1 VQREASSQ
9 FEEAVGRLN
18 ALYFFNE
25 FTFSTNTFK
34 PNPADELELADKV
47 VWLDDLLI
55 LSQIKERNAPQ
66 DTTAAK
72 EKTWFREEVLK
83 HATRQI
89 RNTLAYLT
97 TYPNIELCNNRGDP
111 FNLARAQVA
120 QTHKLVIY
128 NPHPLLPVECAREK
142 FHQSKTTGAN
152 MHLIHAGAYL
162 GILRTLITP
171 VEIAEYLTFRES
183 LLGAWG
189 TDALAEVNEKALVGQ
204 YLRNL
209 PNENPNA
216 SFERFVDEVN
226 TQSDEWDISKM
237 IHLFP
242 ERRTTPNAR
251 KETGYTVLRA
261 LAKLYRTD
269 MAQFKQRF
277 KLSMEKAIADEGCL
291 PYRFVASTGCGF
303 VFIPLQRKDL
313 PRRGALLEALTELG
327 KYDLKL
333 EKCIGLTFI
342 AEGNDDWCDVQWCPI
357 VAPWKENAVL
367 QNGLD
372 KIKPFRPVK
381 EHRVERYGLRP
392 AQDSET
398 GE

>member
-72 EKTWFREEVLK
+72 KEKWFREEVLK

-89 RNTLAYLT
+89 RNTLTYLT

-111 FNLARAQVA
+111 FNLAQAQVA

-142 FHQSKTTGAN
+142 FHQSKTAGAN

-189 TDALAEVNEKALVGQ
+189 TDALAEVSEKGLVGQ

-209 PNENPNA
+209 P
-216 SFERFVDEVN
+216 DEIP
-226 TQSDEWDISKM
+226 T
-237 IHLFP
+237 H
-242 ERRTTPNAR
+242 R
-251 KETGYTVLRA
+251 
-261 LAKLYRTD
+261 
-269 MAQFKQRF
+269 
-277 KLSMEKAIADEGCL
+277 LS
-291 PYRFVASTGCGF
+291 
-303 VFIPLQRKDL
+303 
-313 PRRGALLEALTELG
+313 
-327 KYDLKL
+327 
-333 EKCIGLTFI
+333 GL
-342 AEGNDDWCDVQWCPI
+342 WM
-357 VAPWKENAVL
+357 
-367 QNGLD
+367 
-372 KIKPFRPVK
+372 R
-381 EHRVERYGLRP
+381 
-392 AQDSET
+392 
-398 GE
+398 